1 MVKNLTSFPIFARK
15 TKSFSDDLLCQVCF
29 QRKTIKYF
37 LLSLMSKFKGAPIL
51 FQQIKMYSKM
61 MEGTEKSI
69 KMNEAIK
76 AEKTLA
82 HIYCQREKF

>member
-1 MVKNLTSFPIFARK
+1 
-15 TKSFSDDLLCQVCF
+15 
-29 QRKTIKYF
+29 
-37 LLSLMSKFKGAPIL
+37 
-51 FQQIKMYSKM
+51 M